1 MTAELAKRI
10 SRFLKAHPDYRSWE
24 RLPDGFLEEIDR
36 LDARAAIDLALAIW
50 EGGEHRYLWAAY
62 TALHRRPAALR
73 GLRWRDLKRMGDA
86 VQSWWAVD
94 ALAALAGPAW
104 REGRISDY
112 RVEQWTRSP
121 NRWWRRTALV
131 CTVCLN
137 RKSLGGEGDAPR
149 TLAVCEA
156 LVADRDD
163 MVVKALSWA
172 LRDLSKRDRRAV
184 ERFLAKHEEVLAARV
199 KREVRC
205 KLETGRKSPRRG

>member
-10 SRFLKAHPDYRSWE
+10 ARFLKARSDPRCWE
-24 RLPDGFLEEIDR
+24 RLPGDLLEEIDR

-50 EGGEHRYLWAAY
+50 EGGEQRDLWTAY
-62 TALHRRPAALR
+62 TVLQRHPAAMR
-73 GLRWRDLKRMGDA
+73 GLRWRELKRMGEA
-86 VQSWWAVD
+86 VDSWWAVD
-94 ALAALAGPAW
+94 TLAVLAGTAW

-112 RVEQWTRSP
+112 RVGQWTRSP

-172 LRDLSKRDRRAV
+172 LRDLSKRDRGAV
-184 ERFLAKHEEVLAARV
+184 ERFLAKHEEGLAARV

>member
-1 MTAELAKRI
+1 MMLGT
-10 SRFLKAHPDYRSWE
+10 P
-24 RLPDGFLEEIDR
+24 
-36 LDARAAIDLALAIW
+36 LAL
-50 EGGEHRYLWAAY
+50 GGVHKPVILLACLVSCLTLGCLFHHRRSTHRKLRVTWFGLLLMGLTAY
-62 TALHRRPAALR
+62 TVLQRHPAAMR
-73 GLRWRDLKRMGDA
+73 GLRWRELKRMGEA
-86 VQSWWAVD
+86 VDSWWAVD
-94 ALAALAGPAW
+94 TLAVLAGTAW

-112 RVEQWTRSP
+112 RVGQWTRSP

-172 LRDLSKRDRRAV
+172 LRDLSKRDRGAV
-184 ERFLAKHEEVLAARV
+184 ERFLAKHEEGLAARV